1 MYIHNVCQK
10 NQGESIWKS
19 RKTISNI
26 IFTIRIMIKPLQ
38 QSKLATAFIDCMGRM
53 QWMVEPACHW
63 FRKCPDGDRQH
74 YIHNDGACVNS

>member
-1 MYIHNVCQK
+1 MEIKK
-10 NQGESIWKS
+10 NHIKYYFYY
-19 RKTISNI
+19 TN
-26 IFTIRIMIKPLQ
+26 MIKPLQ